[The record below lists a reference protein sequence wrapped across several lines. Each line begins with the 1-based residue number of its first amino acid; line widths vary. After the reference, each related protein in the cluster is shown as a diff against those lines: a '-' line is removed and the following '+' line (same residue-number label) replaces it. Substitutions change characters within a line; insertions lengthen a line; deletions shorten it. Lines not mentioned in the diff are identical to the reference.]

1 MQEKESQKT
10 SDINDQLNILIDR
23 TRNLLKF
30 NDTNKQLL
38 GAGHIKNHI
47 DEKFKIEL
55 LRNKHRK
62 SVYNKLRIGWQSS
75 KVRPWLS
82 INIDDDLAMRIT
94 RLFLDCIKL
103 SIGDQPLDPGLT
115 DFSQEEIEKIK
126 NEQLKNYNNLSRRL
140 SIIDIND
147 FSMVSLGQLLDDIQH
162 QDSLF
167 AKRRQLVTDFE
178 QHHDLKEQLNDTF
191 DDHQEEEQILLDLR
205 FFPFDGGIDLSF
217 SRHDQGYDVMN
228 SNGMGLKHNPII
240 DEDAEV
246 LLLQK
251 YVVMVNEFIDKRIK
265 RNLKFIK
272 DLYASRK

>member
-1 MQEKESQKT
+1 MPAIVCFLKKIVKYQDMQEQESQKT

-62 SVYNKLRIGWQSS
+62 SVYNKLRIGWQSN

-103 SIGDQPLDPGLT
+103 SIGDRPLDPGLT

-162 QDSLF
+162 QDSLCQT
-167 AKRRQLVTDFE
+167 KTIGD
-178 QHHDLKEQLNDTF
+178 
-191 DDHQEEEQILLDLR
+191 
-205 FFPFDGGIDLSF
+205 
-217 SRHDQGYDVMN
+217 
-228 SNGMGLKHNPII
+228 
-240 DEDAEV
+240 
-246 LLLQK
+246 
-251 YVVMVNEFIDKRIK
+251 
-265 RNLKFIK
+265 
-272 DLYASRK
+272 